1 MYDLIIIGSGVAG
14 MVASIYASRYGLKHL
29 IFGREIGGLGLLASK
44 VENYPGYTSITG
56 PELMGNFQKQVEKYG
71 VKIRQE
77 EIVRVKRE
85 KGDKGDKR
93 EEIFEVISQGGESFK
108 SYCLILAMG
117 AVHRQLNIPGEKEF
131 LGKGVSYC
139 ASCDGFF
146 FRNKV
151 VGVVGGGDSAAQA
164 VVHLADISKKVYL
177 IYRKGRREMRM
188 ERAWREKIEGLMG
201 QGKVEL
207 VLERKVVKI
216 LGGQEFTKLKTQNSK
231 LKPACAGRTTTKN
244 SKLEKQFN
252 NLAIQPFSQ
261 ETPDRLVAVELD
273 KPYNQSK
280 HLLLDG
286 LFVEIGQVPA
296 SALAADLG
304 VNMDKDGYLIVDLN
318 MQTNVPG
325 VFAAGDLAIIP
336 GQIILRQFVTAAAE
350 GALAATSVHT
360 YLKGKSG

>member
-216 LGGQEFTKLKTQNSK
+216 LGEEEFLNVKCQMSNVKSKTQ
-231 LKPACAGRTTTKN
+231 N

-296 SALAADLG
+296 SAMAADLG
-304 VNMDKDGYLIVDLN
+304 VNMDKDGYLTVDLN
-318 MQTNVPG
+318 MQTNVLG